1 VAFYSEARR
10 VVTEKTP
17 FPYTPAQHAGLL
29 HQLKSQGRVTVAR
42 ILPEP
47 VGWTEQCWEPWELEA
62 VLVRAEGQ
70 SDTYLSQSRFRGN
83 RRAVARV
90 LKLCCLFAD
99 LDYYTVAELRDLQPE
114 AVLEKTLDW
123 LREEGVPDPSLALS
137 SGRGLTLFWRHTL
150 VSRKRLAEWNAAQNR
165 IYRVLKPFDADP
177 KARDAARVLRITGT
191 TNSKN
196 GATVRALGDASE
208 KTYRFEDLVEA
219 LVMNPARQDE
229 EEHGKPGADLYS
241 LAVQRAA
248 RGLRNHPQGW
258 SEASLWEGRLTDLQ
272 HLRRMRY
279 GEGTMEDFRDRWLFI
294 ATTAISWI
302 VVPEVLE
309 HQSSSAVSSKSW
321 SLMAGAKPGFRHFL
335 ASASCRV
342 GAILNYSTDALDREA
357 LALAEEAGGWD
368 ERRTRSDLSQIL
380 KRARRA
386 AKGETIE
393 FMGREWD
400 PRHHFR
406 NETIID
412 RLEITPE
419 EEREMVVT
427 ISAEE
432 ASRRKRLRD
441 REYQKRRRRAKGVA
455 SRPQYDENRTSSFR
469 KRVAAARQLKNCG
482 LSTEQIAER
491 MNVSRRTVQRW
502 LP

>member
-1 VAFYSEARR
+1 MGDTPINAAYPAADDLHLRVAIGACRFRARPGEGDAWVAGIYHDPTDRRPLRLLEEGSSVTITEEQPSFERIPAVFGGMPRYELELGRQKPIALTIETGASEFDLDLGGIPLSRLMVR
-10 VVTEKTP
+10 
-17 FPYTPAQHAGLL
+17 
-29 HQLKSQGRVTVAR
+29 QGTGKFELGFSAPN
-42 ILPEP
+42 PEP
-47 VGWTEQCWEPWELEA
+47 MQL
-62 VLVRAEGQ
+62 
-70 SDTYLSQSRFRGN
+70 
-83 RRAVARV
+83 
-90 LKLCCLFAD
+90 
-99 LDYYTVAELRDLQPE
+99 LDV
-114 AVLEKTLDW
+114 
-123 LREEGVPDPSLALS
+123 S
-137 SGRGLTLFWRHTL
+137 SGAAGIALKNLANANFSEMRLSGGAAGYELDFGGTL
-150 VSRKRLAEWNAAQNR
+150 SRDAQVNR
-165 IYRVLKPFDADP
+165 IYRVLKPFGADP

-208 KTYRFEDLVEA
+208 KTYRFEDLVEV
-219 LVMNPARQDE
+219 LVKNPVRQDE

-248 RGLRNHPQGW
+248 RGLRKHPQGW
-258 SEASLWEGRLTDLQ
+258 SGASLWEGRLTDLQ

-279 GEGTMEDFRDRWLFI
+279 GEGPMEDFRDRWLFI
-294 ATTAISWI
+294 ATTAISWL
-302 VVPEVLE
+302 VVPEVL
-309 HQSSSAVSSKSW
+309 
-321 SLMAGAKPGFRHFL
+321 
-335 ASASCRV
+335 
-342 GAILNYSTDALDREA
+342 YREA

-368 ERRTRSDLSQIL
+368 ERRTRSDLSQVF

-386 AKGETIE
+386 ARGETIE
-393 FMGREWD
+393 FMGQEWD

-406 NETIID
+406 NETLIE

-455 SRPQYDENRTSSFR
+455 TRPQYDENRTSSFR
-469 KRVAAARQLKNCG
+469 KRVAAARQLKNCE

>member
-1 VAFYSEARR
+1 MAFYSEAPKAI
-10 VVTEKTP
+10 TDKNP
-17 FPYTPAQHAGLL
+17 FPHTPSQHALLL
-29 HQLKSQGRVTVAR
+29 HPLKAQGQATVAR
-42 ILPEP
+42 NLPQP
-47 VGWTEQCWEPWELEA
+47 VGWKEQCWEPWELEA

-70 SDTYLSQSRFRGN
+70 LDTYLSQNRFRGD
-83 RRAVARV
+83 RRAVAQV
-90 LKLCCLFAD
+90 QKLCGLFSD
-99 LDYYTVAELRDLQPE
+99 VDYYDVPELRGLLPE
-114 AVLEKTLDW
+114 AVLEKVLER
-123 LREEGVPDPSLALS
+123 LREEGLPDPSLALS
-137 SGRGLTLFWRHTL
+137 SGQGLALIWRHAPM
-150 VSRKRLAEWNAAQNR
+150 SRKRLAEWTAAQDR
-165 IYRVLKPFDADP
+165 IYRVLKSVGADP
-177 KARDAARVLRITGT
+177 KARDAARVLRIAGT
-191 TNSKN
+191 TNAKN
-196 GATVRALGDASE
+196 GATVRSIIDAAE
-208 KTYRFEDLVEA
+208 RAYCFDDLVEA
-219 LVMNPARQDE
+219 LVKNPVREDE
-229 EEHGKPGADLYS
+229 EERGKPGADLYS

-279 GEGTMEDFRDRWLFI
+279 GEGPMEDFRDRWLFV
-294 ATTAISWI
+294 ATTAISWLA
-302 VVPEVLE
+302 VPEVL
-309 HQSSSAVSSKSW
+309 
-321 SLMAGAKPGFRHFL
+321 
-335 ASASCRV
+335 
-342 GAILNYSTDALDREA
+342 DRETI
-357 LALAEEAGGWD
+357 ALAEEAGGWD
-368 ERRTRSDLSQIL
+368 ERRTRSDLSQVL

-386 AKGETIE
+386 ARGEKIE
-393 FMGREWD
+393 FKGREWD

-412 RLEITPE
+412 WLKITPE

-432 ASRRKRLRD
+432 ESRRKRLRD

-455 SRPQYDENRTSSFR
+455 TRPQYDENRTSSFR

>member
-1 VAFYSEARR
+1 
-10 VVTEKTP
+10 
-17 FPYTPAQHAGLL
+17 LL
-29 HQLKSQGRVTVAR
+29 HPVKAPGKATVAR
-42 ILPEP
+42 ILPDP
-47 VGWTEQCWEPWELEA
+47 VGWKEQCWEPWELEA
-62 VLVRAEGQ
+62 VLASAEGQ
-70 SDTYLSQSRFRGN
+70 TDTYLSQNRFRGK
-83 RRAVARV
+83 RRAVAQV
-90 LKLCCLFAD
+90 QKLCGLFSD
-99 LDYYTVAELRDLQPE
+99 VDYYNVPELRGLSPE
-114 AVLEKTLDW
+114 AMLAKAMER
-123 LREEGVPDPSLALS
+123 LREKGLPDPSLALS
-137 SGRGLTLFWRHTL
+137 SGQGLALSWRHTP
-150 VSRKRLAEWNAAQNR
+150 VARKRLAEWNAAQDR
-165 IYRVLKPFDADP
+165 IYRVLKPFGADP
-177 KARDAARVLRITGT
+177 KARDAARVLRIAGT

-196 GATVRALGDASE
+196 GATVWVLGNASE

-219 LVMNPARQDE
+219 LVKNPARQDE

-258 SEASLWEGRLTDLQ
+258 SEVSLWEGRLTDLQ

-279 GEGTMEDFRDRWLFI
+279 GMGPMEDFRDRWLFI
-294 ATTAISWI
+294 ATTAVSWL
-302 VVPEVLE
+302 VVPEVL
-309 HQSSSAVSSKSW
+309 
-321 SLMAGAKPGFRHFL
+321 
-335 ASASCRV
+335 
-342 GAILNYSTDALDREA
+342 DREA
-357 LALAEEAGGWD
+357 SALAEEVGGWD
-368 ERRTRSDLSQIL
+368 ERRARSDLSQVL

-386 AKGETIE
+386 ARGETIE

-406 NETIID
+406 NETMIEW
-412 RLEITPE
+412 LEITPE

-432 ASRRKRLRD
+432 ESRRKRLRD

-455 SRPQYDENRTSSFR
+455 TRPQYDENRTSSFR

>member
-1 VAFYSEARR
+1 
-10 VVTEKTP
+10 
-17 FPYTPAQHAGLL
+17 
-29 HQLKSQGRVTVAR
+29 
-42 ILPEP
+42 LPEP
-47 VGWTEQCWEPWELEA
+47 EGWKEQCWKPWELEA
-62 VLVRAEGQ
+62 VLASAGGQ
-70 SDTYLSQSRFRGN
+70 PDTYLSQNRFGGN
-83 RRAVARV
+83 RRAVTRV
-90 LKLCCLFAD
+90 QKLCGFYSD
-99 LDYYTVAELRDLQPE
+99 VDYYNVAELRDLRSE
-114 AVLEKTLDW
+114 EVLDRALER
-123 LREEGVPDPSLALS
+123 LRDRGVPEPSLALS
-137 SGRGLTLFWRHTL
+137 SGQGLALVWRHTL
-150 VSRKRLAEWNAAQNR
+150 VPRKRLPEWNAAQDR
-165 IYRVLKPFDADP
+165 IYRVLKPFGADP

-208 KTYRFEDLVEA
+208 KTHRFEDLVEA
-219 LVMNPARQDE
+219 LVKNPARQDE
-229 EEHGKPGADLYS
+229 EERGKPGADLYS

-279 GEGTMEDFRDRWLFI
+279 GEGPMEDFRDRWLFI
-294 ATTAISWI
+294 ATTAISWL
-302 VVPEVLE
+302 VVPEVL
-309 HQSSSAVSSKSW
+309 
-321 SLMAGAKPGFRHFL
+321 
-335 ASASCRV
+335 
-342 GAILNYSTDALDREA
+342 DRETIA
-357 LALAEEAGGWD
+357 LADEAGGWD
-368 ERRTRSDLSQIL
+368 ERRTRSDLSQVL

-386 AKGETIE
+386 ARGETIE

-406 NETIID
+406 NETIIEW
-412 RLEITPE
+412 LEITPK

-441 REYQKRRRRAKGVA
+441 REYQERRRRVKGVA
-455 SRPQYDENRTSSFR
+455 PRPQYDENRTSSFR

>member
-1 VAFYSEARR
+1 MAFYSEARR

-17 FPYTPAQHAGLL
+17 FRYTPAQHAGLL
-29 HQLKSQGRVTVAR
+29 HPLKSQGRVTVAR

-62 VLVRAEGQ
+62 VLASAADQ
-70 SDTYLSQSRFRGN
+70 SDAYLSQSRFRGN

-99 LDYYTVAELRDLQPE
+99 VDYYTLAELRDLQPV

-137 SGRGLTLFWRHTL
+137 SGRGLALVWRHTL

-165 IYRVLKPFDADP
+165 IYRVLKPFGADP

-219 LVMNPARQDE
+219 LVKNPARQDE

-248 RGLRNHPQGW
+248 RRLRNHPQGW
-258 SEASLWEGRLTDLQ
+258 SETSLWEGRLTDLQ
-272 HLRRMRY
+272 RIRRMRY
-279 GEGTMEDFRDRWLFI
+279 GDGPMEDFRDRWLFI
-294 ATTAISWI
+294 ATTAISRL
-302 VVPEVLE
+302 VVPEV
-309 HQSSSAVSSKSW
+309 
-321 SLMAGAKPGFRHFL
+321 
-335 ASASCRV
+335 
-342 GAILNYSTDALDREA
+342 LDREA

-368 ERRTRSDLSQIL
+368 ERRTRSDLSQVSN
-380 KRARRA
+380 RARRA
-386 AKGETIE
+386 ARGETIE

-412 RLEITPE
+412 WLEITPE

-432 ASRRKRLRD
+432 ESRRKRLRD
-441 REYQKRRRRAKGVA
+441 REYQERRRRAKGVA
-455 SRPQYDENRTSSFR
+455 PRTKFDKNRNSSLR
-469 KRVAAARQLKNCG
+469 KKVAAARHLINCG
-482 LSTEQIAER
+482 LSTAEIAER
-491 MNVSRRTVQRW
+491 MDVSQRTVQRW
-502 LP
+502 LS